1 MTKKYTIKK
10 LPSKQLAYF
19 DCKKHHDYYYAL
31 KTIVDN
37 GEYPTILQVSNLAKG
52 EQHYLKAGTELW
64 KKNILDLIKKK
75 QEEWKLHGG
84 NIYIKISKTID
95 KYIDQGKRPTKSLIC
110 LESGVGPN
118 YLYWK
123 SHPFQSVLLNRIT
136 KECHLYD
143 LMKQKKKQKKRIQQ
157 INEEQANIPTDMK
170 PLITTSYTLDNLHSL
185 ILNNDNTDLNT
196 YKSIALTIHKTKY
209 TIPLS
214 QIMYEK
220 RKRRTKLRKYY
231 ILENTFNPSR
241 IILFHALIYILFTLS
256 NSPNTMKNTLLQIL
270 NYLDFC
276 DDHSNIYV
284 PLNVKQARLGY
295 QSYVND
301 LVQRVSLS
309 KLSNNTANTLQNSII
324 RFITKIFPDPS
335 VNTTIFRKI
344 HKIPKYES
352 PNKTVVSNT
361 QAIEAIAYYYHF
373 FTKITKIVL
382 DEKTTFPCVITIMDT
397 KYLCVPYGE
406 KTIYQDKAN
415 TISDYIFSFFD
426 INTSS
431 LHSFEEISSKLETN
445 DTYRRGREIAAL
457 RKQHKRFLSKINIM
471 NGDIYNPYRIRLA
484 QYAFQAFY
492 MLFAALTGMKDSE
505 LYNFSWGKND
515 EFDIQKTSKKG
526 VVTIK
531 PRASYKEMTYEI
543 QRFGITL
550 LRQATKLRRY
560 LLKNNNCDKFFFTG
574 HSDDISFNAIQAGCY
589 AGTIL
594 KLHQTINPKLPS
606 ISTQKFRVF
615 KNQTIMTQNNGNAW
629 IASVM
634 LGHSLKTNA
643 TYYQNKVKYQQEKEL
658 YNFAK
663 AMISTT
669 KRSTNQDNAFTCD
682 SYEQPEYSIENSTL
696 TCDNIFAC
704 FICKK
709 YKLYPDKEDIHKLL
723 SLRYVIYR
731 INQKRTFNAE
741 HFNQVLKPVDQMA
754 ETLLRIMLREYN
766 CKTMM
771 KNLQTKVYNHAQLH
785 PYWDF
790 KLRYLYNL
798 GIL

>member
-1 MTKKYTIKK
+1 MDKKYTIKK
-10 LPSKQLAYF
+10 MPSKKSSYF
-19 DCKKHHDYYYAL
+19 DCKKHQDYYYAL
-31 KTIVDN
+31 KTIVDY
-37 GEYPTILQVSNLAKG
+37 GEYPTIVQVSNLAKC
-52 EQHYLKAGTELW
+52 EESYLKSSTKLW
-64 KKNILDLIKKK
+64 KKNILALIKKK

-95 KYIDQGKRPTKSLIC
+95 KYIDQGKRPTKYSIC

-118 YLYWK
+118 YLYWE
-123 SHPFQSVLLNRIT
+123 SHSFQSVLLNRIK

-143 LMKQKKKQKKRIQQ
+143 LMKQKKKEKKRIQK
-157 INEEQANIPTDMK
+157 ITEKQASIPTDMK
-170 PLITTSYTLDNLHSL
+170 PLITVSYTLENLHLL
-185 ILNNDNTDLNT
+185 IIDNDTDINT
-196 YKSIALTIHKTKY
+196 YKSISLTIYKTKY
-209 TIPLS
+209 TVPLS

-220 RKRRTKLRKYY
+220 RKRPTKLRKYY

-241 IILFHALIYILFTLS
+241 IILLHTLIHILFPLR
-256 NSPNTMKNTLLQIL
+256 NSLNTMNNTLLQIL

-276 DDHSNIYV
+276 DDHSNIYI

-301 LVQRVSLS
+301 LVQRISLS
-309 KLSNNTANTLQNSII
+309 QLSNTTANTLQNSAIK
-324 RFITKIFPDPS
+324 FITKIFPDPN
-335 VNTTIFRKI
+335 VNTKIFKKI

-352 PNKTVVSNT
+352 SNKTQVNNR
-361 QAIEAIAYYYHF
+361 QAIEAVTYYYHF

-382 DEKTTFPCVITIMDT
+382 DEQTIFPCVITIQNT
-397 KYLCVPYGE
+397 KYLCIPYGQR
-406 KTIYQDKAN
+406 TIYQENAN
-415 TISDYIFSFFD
+415 TTSDYIFSYFN
-426 INTSS
+426 INTPS
-431 LHSFEEISSKLETN
+431 LHTFKEISSQLKKN
-445 DTYRRGREIAAL
+445 DKYERERENAA
-457 RKQHKRFLSKINIM
+457 RKKQYKKFLSKINIM
-471 NGDIYNPYRIRLA
+471 NDNMYNPYRIQLA

-492 MLFAALTGMKDSE
+492 MLFAVLTGMKDSE
-505 LYNFSWGKND
+505 LYNFSWGTND
-515 EFDIQKTSKKG
+515 EFDIQKTFKKG

-531 PRASYKEMTYEI
+531 PRSSYREMTYEI

-560 LLKNNNCDKFFFTG
+560 LLKNNNYDKFFFTG
-574 HSDDISFNAIQAGCY
+574 HSDHISNNAIQTGSY
-589 AGTIL
+589 AQAIL
-594 KLHQTINPKLPS
+594 QSHQTINPKLPS
-606 ISTQKFRVF
+606 IGTRQFRVF
-615 KNQTIMTQNNGNAW
+615 KNQTIITQNNGNAW
-629 IASVM
+629 LASVM

-643 TYYQNKVKYQQEKEL
+643 THYQDKVKHQQEEEL

-669 KRSTNQDNAFTCD
+669 KRSTNQDNTFTCD
-682 SYEQPEYSIENSTL
+682 SYEQPEYSIDNSTL

-731 INQKRTFNAE
+731 INQKRTFNEE

-754 ETLLRIMLREYN
+754 ETLLHIMLREYN
-766 CKTMM
+766 CKTIM

-790 KLRYLYNL
+790 KLRYLYDL